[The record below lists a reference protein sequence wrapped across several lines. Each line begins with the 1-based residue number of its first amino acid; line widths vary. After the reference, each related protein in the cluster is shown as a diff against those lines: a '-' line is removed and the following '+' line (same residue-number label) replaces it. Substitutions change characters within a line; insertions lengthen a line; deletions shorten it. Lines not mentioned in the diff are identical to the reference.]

1 MEGLVGAFLLG
12 LAIGVV
18 GTGALAHNWPLMFVD
33 PKKYFLKLQ
42 RKVERK
48 LDQYEEDSKKEIKA
62 ALRKLASAVSHIDLI
77 K

>member
-1 MEGLVGAFLLG
+1 MGELVGAFLLG
-12 LAIGVV
+12 LAAGIV
-18 GTGALAHNWPLMFVD
+18 GTGALAHNWPLMFVN

-48 LDQYEEDSKKEIKA
+48 LDQYEEGSKKEIKA
-62 ALRKLASAVSHIDLI
+62 ALRKLANAVNLIDLV

>member
-1 MEGLVGAFLLG
+1 MGELVGAFLLG
-12 LAIGVV
+12 LAAGIV
-18 GTGALAHNWPLMFVD
+18 GTGALAHNWPLMFVN

-48 LDQYEEDSKKEIKA
+48 LDQYEESSKKEIKA
-62 ALRKLASAVSHIDLI
+62 ALRKLANAVNLIDLV

>member
-1 MEGLVGAFLLG
+1 MGELVGVFLLG
-12 LAIGVV
+12 LAAGIV

-33 PKKYFLKLQ
+33 PKKYFLKLE

-48 LDQYEEDSKKEIKA
+48 LDQYEEGSKKEIKA
-62 ALRKLASAVSHIDLI
+62 ALRKLANAVNLIDLI

>member
-1 MEGLVGAFLLG
+1 MGELIGAFLLG

-33 PKKYFLKLQ
+33 PKRYFLKLQ
-42 RKVERK
+42 RKVEKK
-48 LDQYEEDSKKEIKA
+48 LDQCEEGSKKEIKA
-62 ALRKLASAVSHIDLI
+62 ALRKLASAVGHIDLI